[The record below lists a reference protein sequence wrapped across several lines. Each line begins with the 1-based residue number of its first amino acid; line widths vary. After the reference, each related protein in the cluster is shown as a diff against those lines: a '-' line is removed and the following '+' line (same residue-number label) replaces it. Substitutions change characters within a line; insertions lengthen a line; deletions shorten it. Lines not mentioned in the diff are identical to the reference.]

1 MKDVSQTIISQYANS
16 TTMVELIERMND
28 AIDPSVDFE
37 TMRAFCLDVDTAQGF
52 GLDIIGKIVGVGR
65 SLRIPSTENFFGFR
79 EGNTVSEPVYYGAEP
94 VFYGGEAVIYEG
106 PQ

>member
-16 TTMVELIERMND
+16 PTMVELIERMND
-28 AIDPSVDFE
+28 AIDPSADFE
-37 TMRAFCLDVDTAQGF
+37 AMLAFCLDVDTAQGF

-65 SLRIPSTENFFGFR
+65 ELQIQSTEEFFGFR
-79 EGNTVSEPVYYGAEP
+79 EGNTVLTPVFYGSDP
-94 VFYGGEAVIYEG
+94 VFYGGEAVVQEV

>member
-1 MKDVSQTIISQYANS
+1 MNDVKQTLISQYANS
-16 TTMVELIERMND
+16 PTIVEMIERMND
-28 AIDPSVDFE
+28 AIDPSVDFQ
-37 TMRAFCLDVDTAQGF
+37 TMLQFCLDVDTAQGF

-65 SLRIPSTENFFGFR
+65 ELRIPSTEDFFGFR
-79 EGNTVSEPVYYGAEP
+79 EGNTVFEPVYYGEEP